1 MQKPRTRPFIV
12 RFFVIGALLASMMTI
27 GSGVAQASTTCG
39 VSGGHTLCV
48 TVPDA
53 PLTGPAAITVT
64 NSANNGTVIATWI
77 PSGKPAINLLTKSDP
92 SAQTNDYSFVW
103 PTQKYLDATG
113 VLRLQSGSTGSSQ
126 VNVPVTLSNGNATDF
141 QHSPNDW
148 ANFLPAPWTQPTDP
162 VVAAVGDGPDG
173 GSDANAVAQG
183 IALTDPDLFLFLGDI
198 YENGTFVEN
207 LNHYGQNS
215 MDGGPGTLWGQMGTF
230 TQPTLGN
237 HEAANTAAWQDY
249 FHGRPLYTSFRFGNV
264 LFFDLASSGA
274 SMAAGS
280 AQYNYVQSVLTS
292 TTEPP
297 PPCIVAFWHIPA
309 LGKSTIKSSELAMW
323 NLLTQNGGDLVLNGH
338 VHTMIQYKPLN
349 GQLQLP
355 SAGQPT
361 MVQLVNGAG
370 GHAFGGAFTGD
381 SRVEWS
387 VGKTGG
393 AISLTLDGAANGG
406 TPTSLSWAYK
416 DTNGNV
422 LHPGT
427 RNCGGAVTTPAI
439 SDFSP
444 LSGPVGTSVTI
455 NGSGFTGSTGVSFNG
470 TSVGAGNFT
479 VVSSAKITATVPQ
492 GATTGKISVTAPGG
506 TASSSTDFT
515 VSPSPTPTVS
525 GFSPPSGPV
534 GTSVTI
540 NGTGFTG
547 ASGVSFN
554 GTSVGSGNFTVA
566 SDIQITATVPQGA
579 TTGQIS
585 VTTPGGTAT
594 GSTDF
599 TVTPLIILP
608 FGPDADTF
616 VRSDNPTAH
625 PGTKTSLSVDNSPIK
640 HGLLRFTVSGVGSG
654 TIQSVTLRLFSLDT
668 SDKGGDF
675 YWVPDNSWQEKT
687 VDWNTEP
694 AADPTLRASLGAV
707 SVNTWYEVDL
717 SSLVTGDGTYSIR
730 IASTSSN
737 GADYSTKEGAA
748 GFGPQLV
755 VAFVQ

>member
-1 MQKPRTRPFIV
+1 VQKPRTRPFIV
-12 RFFVIGALLASMMTI
+12 RFFVIEALLASMMTI

-39 VSGGHTLCV
+39 VSNGHTLCV
-48 TVPDA
+48 TVPDT

-77 PSGKPAINLLTKSDP
+77 PSGKPAINLLTKSVP
-92 SAQTNDYSFVW
+92 SPQTNDYSFVW
-103 PTQKYLDATG
+103 PTQKYLDASG
-113 VLRLQSGSTGSSQ
+113 VLRLQHGSTGSSQ
-126 VNVPVTLSNGNATDF
+126 VNVSVTLSNGNATDF
-141 QHSPNDW
+141 QHSPSDW

-162 VVAAVGDGPDG
+162 VVAAVGDGPDDG
-173 GSDANAVAQG
+173 PDANALAQS

-237 HEAANTAAWQDY
+237 HEVANTAAWQDY

-264 LFFDLASSGA
+264 LFLDLASSGP

-297 PPCIVAFWHIPA
+297 PPCIVAYWHTPA
-309 LGKSTIKSSELAMW
+309 LGKSSIKSSKLAMW
-323 NLLTQNGGDLVLNGH
+323 NLLTQNGGDVVLNGH

-361 MVQLVNGAG
+361 MVELIDGAG
-370 GHAFGGAFTGD
+370 GHGLGGAFTSD

-387 VGKTGG
+387 VGKTPG
-393 AISLTLDGAANGG
+393 AISLTLNGAANGG

-416 DTNGNV
+416 DANGNV

-427 RNCGGAVTTPAI
+427 RNCGGAATTPAI

-455 NGSGFTGSTGVSFNG
+455 NGSGFTGATGV
-470 TSVGAGNFT
+470 
-479 VVSSAKITATVPQ
+479 K
-492 GATTGKISVTAPGG
+492 
-506 TASSSTDFT
+506 
-515 VSPSPTPTVS
+515 
-525 GFSPPSGPV
+525 
-534 GTSVTI
+534 
-540 NGTGFTG
+540 
-547 ASGVSFN
+547 FN
-554 GTSVGSGNFTVA
+554 GTSVGSGNFTVV
-566 SDIQITATVPQGA
+566 SDVQITATVSSGA
-579 TTGQIS
+579 STGPIS
-585 VTTPGGTAT
+585 VTSPGGTGTSSA
-594 GSTDF
+594 DF
-599 TVTPLIILP
+599 TVTLLTILT

-625 PGTKTSLSVDNSPIK
+625 PGTKVSFSVDNSPIK
-640 HGLLRFTVSGVGSG
+640 HGLLKFTVSGVGSG
-654 TIQSVTLRLFSLDT
+654 TIQSVTLRLFCLDA

-675 YWVPDNSWQEKT
+675 YWVPENSWQENT
-687 VDWNTEP
+687 VNWNSAP

-748 GFGPQLV
+748 GFASQLV
-755 VAFVQ
+755 VALDQ

>member
-12 RFFVIGALLASMMTI
+12 RFFVIEALLASMMTI

-39 VSGGHTLCV
+39 VSNGHTLCV
-48 TVPDA
+48 TVPDT

-77 PSGKPAINLLTKSDP
+77 PSGKPAINLLTKSVP
-92 SAQTNDYSFVW
+92 SPQTNDYSFVW
-103 PTQKYLDATG
+103 PTQKYLDASG
-113 VLRLQSGSTGSSQ
+113 VLRLQHGSTGSSQ
-126 VNVPVTLSNGNATDF
+126 VNVSVTLSNGNATDF
-141 QHSPNDW
+141 QHSPSDW

-162 VVAAVGDGPDG
+162 VVAAVGDGPDDG
-173 GSDANAVAQG
+173 PDANALAQS

-237 HEAANTAAWQDY
+237 HEVANTAAWQDY

-264 LFFDLASSGA
+264 LFLDLASSGP

-297 PPCIVAFWHIPA
+297 PPCIVAYWHTPA
-309 LGKSTIKSSELAMW
+309 LGKSSIKSSKLAMW
-323 NLLTQNGGDLVLNGH
+323 NLLTQNGGDVVLNGH

-361 MVQLVNGAG
+361 MVELIDGAG
-370 GHAFGGAFTGD
+370 GHGLGGAFTSD

-387 VGKTGG
+387 VGKTPG
-393 AISLTLDGAANGG
+393 AISLTLNGAANGG

-416 DTNGNV
+416 DANGNV

-427 RNCGGAVTTPAI
+427 RNCGGAATTPAI

-455 NGSGFTGSTGVSFNG
+455 NGSGFTGATGVKFNG
-470 TSVGAGNFT
+470 TSAGSGNFT
-479 VVSSAKITATVPQ
+479 VVSDV
-492 GATTGKISVTAPGG
+492 
-506 TASSSTDFT
+506 
-515 VSPSPTPTVS
+515 
-525 GFSPPSGPV
+525 
-534 GTSVTI
+534 
-540 NGTGFTG
+540 
-547 ASGVSFN
+547 
-554 GTSVGSGNFTVA
+554 
-566 SDIQITATVPQGA
+566 QITATVPSGA
-579 TTGQIS
+579 STGPIS
-585 VTTPGGTAT
+585 VTTPGGTGTSSA
-594 GSTDF
+594 DF
-599 TVTPLIILP
+599 TVTLLTILT

-625 PGTKTSLSVDNSPIK
+625 PGTKVSFSVDNSPIK
-640 HGLLRFTVSGVGSG
+640 HGLLKFTVSGVGSG
-654 TIQSVTLRLFSLDT
+654 TIQSVTLRLFCLDA

-675 YWVPDNSWQEKT
+675 YWVPENSWQENT
-687 VDWNTEP
+687 VNWNSAP

-748 GFGPQLV
+748 GFASQLV
-755 VAFVQ
+755 VALDQ

>member
-1 MQKPRTRPFIV
+1 V

-48 TVPDA
+48 TVPNA

-77 PSGKPAINLLTKSDP
+77 PSGKPAINLSTKSDP

-126 VNVPVTLSNGNATDF
+126 VNVPVTLSNGNSTDF

-148 ANFLPAPWTQPTDP
+148 ATFLPAPWTQPTDP

-173 GSDANAVAQG
+173 GSDANAVAQS

-237 HEAANTAAWQDY
+237 HENANTAAWQDY

-274 SMAAGS
+274 SMATGS

-309 LGKSTIKSSELAMW
+309 LGKSTIKSSQLAMW
-323 NLLTQNGGDLVLNGH
+323 NLLTQNGGDVVLNGH

-361 MVQLVNGAG
+361 MVQLVDGSG

-393 AISLTLDGAANGG
+393 PISLTLNGAANGG

-455 NGSGFTGSTGVSFNG
+455 NGSGFTG
-470 TSVGAGNFT
+470 
-479 VVSSAKITATVPQ
+479 AT
-492 GATTGKISVTAPGG
+492 
-506 TASSSTDFT
+506 
-515 VSPSPTPTVS
+515 
-525 GFSPPSGPV
+525 
-534 GTSVTI
+534 
-540 NGTGFTG
+540 
-547 ASGVSFN
+547 GVSFN
-554 GTSVGSGNFTVA
+554 GTSVGSGNFTIA

-594 GSTDF
+594 SSTDF

-654 TIQSVTLRLFSLDT
+654 TIQSVTLRLFSLDS

-675 YWVPDNSWQEKT
+675 YWVPDNSWQEKI

-748 GFGPQLV
+748 GLAPQLV

>member
-1 MQKPRTRPFIV
+1 MQKPRTRRFVV
-12 RFFVIGALLASMMTI
+12 RFFVIEALLVSVITI

-39 VSGGHTLCV
+39 VSSGHTLCV

-64 NSANNGTVIATWI
+64 NSANDGTVIATWI
-77 PSGKPAINLLTKSDP
+77 PSGKPAINLFTKSEP

-103 PTQKYLDATG
+103 PTQKYLDASG

-126 VNVPVTLSNGNATDF
+126 VNASVTLSNGNATDF

-173 GSDANAVAQG
+173 GSDANAVAQS
-183 IALTDPDLFLFLGDI
+183 IALSDPDLFLFLGDI

-237 HEAANTAAWQDY
+237 HENANTAAWQDY

-274 SMAAGS
+274 SMANGS

-309 LGKSTIKSSELAMW
+309 LGKSTIKSSQLAMW
-323 NLLTQNGGDLVLNGH
+323 NLLTQNGGDVVLNGH

-361 MVQLVNGAG
+361 MVQLVDGSG

-393 AISLTLDGAANGG
+393 PISLTLNGAANGG

-455 NGSGFTGSTGVSFNG
+455 NGSGFTG
-470 TSVGAGNFT
+470 
-479 VVSSAKITATVPQ
+479 
-492 GATTGKISVTAPGG
+492 TTDVM
-506 TASSSTDFT
+506 
-515 VSPSPTPTVS
+515 
-525 GFSPPSGPV
+525 
-534 GTSVTI
+534 
-540 NGTGFTG
+540 
-547 ASGVSFN
+547 FN
-554 GTSVGSGNFTVA
+554 GTSVGSGNFTVV
-566 SDIQITATVPQGA
+566 SDAKITATVPQGA

-585 VTTPGGTAT
+585 VTTPGGTGT
-594 GSTDF
+594 SSTAF
-599 TVTPLIILP
+599 TVTLLTTLT

-616 VRSDNPTAH
+616 VRADNPTAH
-625 PGTKTSLSVDNSPIK
+625 PGTKTSLTVDNDPIK

-654 TIQSVTLRLFSLDT
+654 TIQSVKLRLFCLDT
-668 SDKGGDF
+668 ADKGGDF
-675 YWVPDNSWQEKT
+675 YRVSDNSWPEKT
-687 VDWNTEP
+687 VNWNSQP
-694 AADPTLRASLGAV
+694 AADITSLASLGAV
-707 SVNTWYEVDL
+707 TANTWYEVDL
-717 SSLVTGDGTYSIR
+717 SSLVTGDGTYSIQ

-748 GFGPQLV
+748 GFAPQLV
-755 VAFVQ
+755 VALGS

>member
-1 MQKPRTRPFIV
+1 V
-12 RFFVIGALLASMMTI
+12 RFFVIAALLVSMMTI

-48 TVPDA
+48 TVPNA

-77 PSGKPAINLLTKSDP
+77 PSGKPAINLSTKSDP

-126 VNVPVTLSNGNATDF
+126 VNVPVTLSNGNSTDF

-148 ANFLPAPWTQPTDP
+148 ATFLPAPWTQPTDP

-173 GSDANAVAQG
+173 GSDANAVAES

-249 FHGRPLYTSFRFGNV
+249 FHGRPLYMSFRFGNV

-274 SMAAGS
+274 SMVAGS

-355 SAGQPT
+355 SAADH
-361 MVQLVNGAG
+361 GAARQRRRRSRLWRSFHRRLARRVVRRQDRG
-370 GHAFGGAFTGD
+370 SDLAHPGRGRQRWDADESVLGLQERKRECAPSGD
-381 SRVEWS
+381 SQLRRRGHHTRHLGLQSALRPGRNLRDDQRLRLHRLHGRELQRHERG
-387 VGKTGG
+387 VGQLHGLRPKAKT
-393 AISLTLDGAANGG
+393 
-406 TPTSLSWAYK
+406 
-416 DTNGNV
+416 
-422 LHPGT
+422 
-427 RNCGGAVTTPAI
+427 
-439 SDFSP
+439 
-444 LSGPVGTSVTI
+444 
-455 NGSGFTGSTGVSFNG
+455 
-470 TSVGAGNFT
+470 
-479 VVSSAKITATVPQ
+479 TATAPQ

-515 VSPSPTPTVS
+515 VSPSPTPTIS
-525 GFSPPSGPV
+525 GFSPPSGPG

-547 ASGVSFN
+547 ATGVSFN
-554 GTSVGSGNFTVA
+554 GTSVGSGNFTIA

-594 GSTDF
+594 SSTDF

-608 FGPDADTF
+608 FDPDADTF

-654 TIQSVTLRLFSLDT
+654 TIQSVTLRLFSLDS

-675 YWVPDNSWQEKT
+675 YWVPDNSWQEKI

-748 GFGPQLV
+748 GLAPQLV

>member
-1 MQKPRTRPFIV
+1 MIIDP
-12 RFFVIGALLASMMTI
+12 
-27 GSGVAQASTTCG
+27 GVAQASTTCG

-64 NSANNGTVIATWI
+64 NTPNNGTVIATWI
-77 PSGKPAINLLTKSDP
+77 PSGKPAIDLLTKSVP
-92 SAQTNDYSFVW
+92 SPQTNDYSFVW

-126 VNVPVTLSNGNATDF
+126 VNVPATLSNGNATDF

-173 GSDANAVAQG
+173 GPDANALAQS

-198 YENGTFVEN
+198 YETGTFAEN
-207 LNHYGQNS
+207 LNHYGENS

-237 HEAANTAAWQDY
+237 HEVTNTAAWQDY

-297 PPCIVAFWHIPA
+297 PPCIVAFWHAPA
-309 LGKSTIKSSELAMW
+309 LGKSSIKSSQLAMW
-323 NLLTQNGGDLVLNGH
+323 NLLTQNGGDVVLNGH

-361 MVQLVNGAG
+361 MVELINGAG
-370 GHAFGGAFTGD
+370 GHRLGGAFTGD

-387 VGKTGG
+387 VGKTPG
-393 AISLTLDGAANGG
+393 AISLTLNGAANAG

-416 DTNGNV
+416 DANGNV
-422 LHPGT
+422 LHPGS
-427 RNCGGAVTTPAI
+427 RNCGGAATTPAI

-455 NGSGFTGSTGVSFNG
+455 NGSGFTGATGVSFNG
-470 TSVGAGNFT
+470 SSVGPGNFT
-479 VVSSAKITATVPQ
+479 V
-492 GATTGKISVTAPGG
+492 
-506 TASSSTDFT
+506 D
-515 VSPSPTPTVS
+515 
-525 GFSPPSGPV
+525 
-534 GTSVTI
+534 
-540 NGTGFTG
+540 
-547 ASGVSFN
+547 
-554 GTSVGSGNFTVA
+554 
-566 SDIQITATVPQGA
+566 SDIRITATVPQGA

-585 VTTPGGTAT
+585 ITTPGGTAT
-594 GSTDF
+594 SSTAF
-599 TVTPLIILP
+599 TVGQLSTLT

-625 PGTKTSLSVDNSPIK
+625 PGTRTLLSVDNSPIK

-654 TIQSVTLRLFSLDT
+654 TIQSVTLRLFCLDA
-668 SDKGGDF
+668 SVKGGDF
-675 YWVPDNSWQEKT
+675 YWVPDNSWPENT
-687 VDWNTEP
+687 VNWNTEP

-748 GFGPQLV
+748 GFAPQLV
-755 VAFVQ
+755 VALDQ

>member
-48 TVPDA
+48 TVPNA

-77 PSGKPAINLLTKSDP
+77 PSGKPAINLSTKSDP

-126 VNVPVTLSNGNATDF
+126 VNVPVTLSNGNSTDF

-148 ANFLPAPWTQPTDP
+148 ATFLPAPWTQPTDP

-173 GSDANAVAQG
+173 GSDANAVAQS

-387 VGKTGG
+387 AGKTGG

-416 DTNGNV
+416 NANGNV

-470 TSVGAGNFT
+470 TSVG
-479 VVSSAKITATVPQ
+479 
-492 GATTGKISVTAPGG
+492 
-506 TASSSTDFT
+506 
-515 VSPSPTPTVS
+515 
-525 GFSPPSGPV
+525 
-534 GTSVTI
+534 
-540 NGTGFTG
+540 
-547 ASGVSFN
+547 
-554 GTSVGSGNFTVA
+554 SGNFTIA

-594 GSTDF
+594 SSTDF
-599 TVTPLIILP
+599 TVTPLTILP

-654 TIQSVTLRLFSLDT
+654 TIQSVTLRLFSLDS
-668 SDKGGDF
+668 SDKGGHF
-675 YWVPDNSWQEKT
+675 YWVPDNSWQEKI

-694 AADPTLRASLGAV
+694 AADPNLRASLGAV

-748 GFGPQLV
+748 GLAPQLV

>member
-1 MQKPRTRPFIV
+1 VQKPRTRPFIV
-12 RFFVIGALLASMMTI
+12 RFFVIEALLASMMTI

-39 VSGGHTLCV
+39 VSNGHTLCV
-48 TVPDA
+48 TVPDT

-77 PSGKPAINLLTKSDP
+77 PSGKPAINLLTKSVP
-92 SAQTNDYSFVW
+92 SPQTNDYSFVW
-103 PTQKYLDATG
+103 PTQKYLDASG
-113 VLRLQSGSTGSSQ
+113 VLRLQHGSTGSSQ
-126 VNVPVTLSNGNATDF
+126 VNVSVTLSNGNATDF
-141 QHSPNDW
+141 QHSPSDW

-162 VVAAVGDGPDG
+162 VVAAVGDGPDDG
-173 GSDANAVAQG
+173 PDANALAQS
-183 IALTDPDLFLFLGDI
+183 IALTDPDLFLFLGDT

-237 HEAANTAAWQDY
+237 HEVANTAAWQDY

-264 LFFDLASSGA
+264 LFLDLASSGP

-297 PPCIVAFWHIPA
+297 PPCIVAYWHTPA
-309 LGKSTIKSSELAMW
+309 LGKSSIKSSELAMW
-323 NLLTQNGGDLVLNGH
+323 NLLTQNGGDVVLNGH

-361 MVQLVNGAG
+361 MVELIDGAG
-370 GHAFGGAFTGD
+370 GHGLGGAFTSD

-387 VGKTGG
+387 VGKTPG
-393 AISLTLDGAANGG
+393 AISLTLNGAANGG

-416 DTNGNV
+416 DANGNV

-427 RNCGGAVTTPAI
+427 RNCGGAATTPAI

-455 NGSGFTGSTGVSFNG
+455 NGSGFTGATGV
-470 TSVGAGNFT
+470 
-479 VVSSAKITATVPQ
+479 K
-492 GATTGKISVTAPGG
+492 
-506 TASSSTDFT
+506 
-515 VSPSPTPTVS
+515 
-525 GFSPPSGPV
+525 
-534 GTSVTI
+534 
-540 NGTGFTG
+540 
-547 ASGVSFN
+547 FN
-554 GTSVGSGNFTVA
+554 GTSVGSGNFTVV
-566 SDIQITATVPQGA
+566 SDVQITATVSSGA
-579 TTGQIS
+579 STGPIS
-585 VTTPGGTAT
+585 VTSPGGTGTSSA
-594 GSTDF
+594 DF
-599 TVTPLIILP
+599 TVTLLTILT

-625 PGTKTSLSVDNSPIK
+625 PGTKVSFSVDNSPIK
-640 HGLLRFTVSGVGSG
+640 HGLLKFTVSGVGSG
-654 TIQSVTLRLFSLDT
+654 TIQSVTLRLFCLDA

-675 YWVPDNSWQEKT
+675 YWVPENSWQENT
-687 VDWNTEP
+687 VNWNSAP

-748 GFGPQLV
+748 GFAPQLV
-755 VAFVQ
+755 VALDQ

>member
-12 RFFVIGALLASMMTI
+12 RFFVIEALLASMMTI

-39 VSGGHTLCV
+39 VSNGHTLCV
-48 TVPDA
+48 TVPDT

-77 PSGKPAINLLTKSDP
+77 PSGKPAINLLTKSVP
-92 SAQTNDYSFVW
+92 SPQTNDYSFVW
-103 PTQKYLDATG
+103 PTQKYLDASG
-113 VLRLQSGSTGSSQ
+113 VLRLQHGSTGSSQ
-126 VNVPVTLSNGNATDF
+126 VNVSVTLSNGNATDF

-162 VVAAVGDGPDG
+162 VVAAVGDGPDDG
-173 GSDANAVAQG
+173 PDANALAQS

-237 HEAANTAAWQDY
+237 HEVANTAAWQDY

-264 LFFDLASSGA
+264 LFLDLASSGP

-297 PPCIVAFWHIPA
+297 PPCIVAYWHTPA
-309 LGKSTIKSSELAMW
+309 LGKSSIKSSELAMW
-323 NLLTQNGGDLVLNGH
+323 NLLTQNGGDVVLNGH

-361 MVQLVNGAG
+361 MVELIDGAG
-370 GHAFGGAFTGD
+370 GHRLGGAFTSD

-387 VGKTGG
+387 VGKTPG
-393 AISLTLDGAANGG
+393 AISLTLNGAANGG

-416 DTNGNV
+416 DANGNV

-427 RNCGGAVTTPAI
+427 RNCGGAATTPAI

-455 NGSGFTGSTGVSFNG
+455 NGSGFTGATGVSFNG

-479 VVSSAKITATVPQ
+479 VVSDAK
-492 GATTGKISVTAPGG
+492 
-506 TASSSTDFT
+506 
-515 VSPSPTPTVS
+515 
-525 GFSPPSGPV
+525 
-534 GTSVTI
+534 
-540 NGTGFTG
+540 
-547 ASGVSFN
+547 
-554 GTSVGSGNFTVA
+554 
-566 SDIQITATVPQGA
+566 ITATVPQGA

-585 VTTPGGTAT
+585 VTTPGGTGTSSTAFTVSPSPQPTISGFSPPSGPVGTSVTINGSGFTGAT
-594 GSTDF
+594 GVKFNGTSVGSGNFTVVSDVQITATVPSGASTGPISVTTPGGTGTSSADF
-599 TVTPLIILP
+599 TVTLLTILT

-625 PGTKTSLSVDNSPIK
+625 PGTKVSFSVDNSPIK
-640 HGLLRFTVSGVGSG
+640 HGLLKFTVSGVGSG
-654 TIQSVTLRLFSLDT
+654 TIQSVTLRLFCLDA

-675 YWVPDNSWQEKT
+675 YWVPENSWQENT
-687 VDWNTEP
+687 VNWNSAP

-748 GFGPQLV
+748 GFAPQLV
-755 VAFVQ
+755 VALDQ

>member
-1 MQKPRTRPFIV
+1 MQKPRTRRFIV
-12 RFFVIGALLASMMTI
+12 RLFVIGALLASMMTI
-27 GSGVAQASTTCG
+27 GSGVARASTTCG
-39 VSGGHTLCV
+39 VSSGHTICV
-48 TVPDA
+48 TVSDA
-53 PLTGPAAITVT
+53 PLTGPAAINVT

-77 PSGKPAINLLTKSDP
+77 PPGKPAINLITKDMP
-92 SAQTNDYSFVW
+92 SPETNDYSFVW
-103 PTQKYLDATG
+103 PTQKYLDASG
-113 VLRLQSGSTGSSQ
+113 VLRLQHGSTGSSP
-126 VNVPVTLSNGNATDF
+126 VDVSVTLSNGNATDF

-148 ANFLPAPWTQPTDP
+148 ASFLPAPWSQPADP
-162 VVAAVGDGPDG
+162 VIAAVGDGPDDG
-173 GSDANAVAQG
+173 PKANALAQS
-183 IALTDPDLFLFLGDI
+183 IALSDPDLFLFLGDI

-237 HEAANTAAWQDY
+237 HEVANTAAWQDY

-292 TTEPP
+292 TTDPP
-297 PPCIVAFWHIPA
+297 PPCIVAFWHTPA
-309 LGKSTIKSSELAMW
+309 LAKSSIKSSQLAMW
-323 NLLTQNGGDLVLNGH
+323 NLLTQNGGDVVLNGH
-338 VHTMIQYKPLN
+338 VHSMIQYKPLN

-361 MVQLVNGAG
+361 MVELIDGAG
-370 GHAFGGAFTGD
+370 GHSLGGAFTDD

-387 VGKTGG
+387 VGKTPG
-393 AISLTLDGAANGG
+393 AISLTLNGAANGG

-416 DTNGNV
+416 DAIGNV

-427 RNCGGAVTTPAI
+427 RDCGGAATTPAI

-455 NGSGFTGSTGVSFNG
+455 NGSGFTGATGVSFNG
-470 TSVGAGNFT
+470 TSVGAGKFT
-479 VVSSAKITATVPQ
+479 VV
-492 GATTGKISVTAPGG
+492 
-506 TASSSTDFT
+506 
-515 VSPSPTPTVS
+515 
-525 GFSPPSGPV
+525 
-534 GTSVTI
+534 
-540 NGTGFTG
+540 
-547 ASGVSFN
+547 
-554 GTSVGSGNFTVA
+554 
-566 SDIQITATVPQGA
+566 SDIQITATVPSGA
-579 TTGQIS
+579 SSGPIS
-585 VTTPGGTAT
+585 VTTPGGSAT
-594 GSTDF
+594 SPTDF
-599 TVTPLIILP
+599 TVTLLTMLA

-625 PGTKTSLSVDNSPIK
+625 PGTKVSFSVDNSPVK

-654 TIQSVTLRLFSLDT
+654 TIQNVRLRLFCLDV

-687 VDWNTEP
+687 VNWNTEP
-694 AADPTLRASLGAV
+694 AADPTVRASLGAV
-707 SVNTWYEVDL
+707 TANSWYEVDL

-748 GFGPQLV
+748 GFAPQLV
-755 VAFVQ
+755 VAFHQ

>member
-1 MQKPRTRPFIV
+1 VQKPRTRPFIV
-12 RFFVIGALLASMMTI
+12 RFFVIEALLASMMTI

-39 VSGGHTLCV
+39 VSNGHTLCV
-48 TVPDA
+48 TVPDT

-77 PSGKPAINLLTKSDP
+77 PSGKPAINLLTKSVP
-92 SAQTNDYSFVW
+92 SPQTNDYSFVW
-103 PTQKYLDATG
+103 PTQKYLDASG
-113 VLRLQSGSTGSSQ
+113 VLRLQHGSTGSSQ
-126 VNVPVTLSNGNATDF
+126 VNVSVTLSNGNATDF

-162 VVAAVGDGPDG
+162 VVAAVGDGPDDG
-173 GSDANAVAQG
+173 PDANALAQS

-237 HEAANTAAWQDY
+237 HEVANTAAWQDY

-264 LFFDLASSGA
+264 LFLDLASSGP

-297 PPCIVAFWHIPA
+297 PPCIVAYWHTPA
-309 LGKSTIKSSELAMW
+309 LGKSSIKSSELAMW
-323 NLLTQNGGDLVLNGH
+323 NLLTQNGGDVVLNGH

-361 MVQLVNGAG
+361 MVELIDGAG
-370 GHAFGGAFTGD
+370 GHGLGGAFTSD

-387 VGKTGG
+387 VGKTPG
-393 AISLTLDGAANGG
+393 AISLTLNGAANGG

-416 DTNGNV
+416 DANGNV

-427 RNCGGAVTTPAI
+427 RNCGGAATTPAI

-455 NGSGFTGSTGVSFNG
+455 NGSGFTGATGVSFNG

-479 VVSSAKITATVPQ
+479 VVSDAK
-492 GATTGKISVTAPGG
+492 
-506 TASSSTDFT
+506 
-515 VSPSPTPTVS
+515 
-525 GFSPPSGPV
+525 
-534 GTSVTI
+534 
-540 NGTGFTG
+540 
-547 ASGVSFN
+547 
-554 GTSVGSGNFTVA
+554 
-566 SDIQITATVPQGA
+566 ITATVPQGA

-585 VTTPGGTAT
+585 VTTPGGTGTSSA
-594 GSTDF
+594 DF
-599 TVTPLIILP
+599 TVTLLTILT

-625 PGTKTSLSVDNSPIK
+625 PGTKVSFSVDNSPIK
-640 HGLLRFTVSGVGSG
+640 HGLLKFTVSGVGSG
-654 TIQSVTLRLFSLDT
+654 TIQSVTLRLFCLDA

-675 YWVPDNSWQEKT
+675 YWVPENSWQENT
-687 VDWNTEP
+687 VNWNSEP

-707 SVNTWYEVDL
+707 SANNWYEVDL

-748 GFGPQLV
+748 GFAPQLV
-755 VAFVQ
+755 VALDQ